1 MWGVFSSRPRD
12 FEEPPAFNGR
22 KVEGEESS
30 ERPVYPRKLTHDKD
44 PLWRKAGRST
54 LPGNTEWENRTLGL
68 SFTISDPV
76 LLSTWLRISYTPWT
90 PRAASPSLFL
100 SATPGSL
107 LQALLNIFPR
117 ATQTKIYPEA
127 WQMAHSFCFSFSFTP
142 TSKGLSSL

>member
-1 MWGVFSSRPRD
+1 MCGGSFQVVPGILKSHRHLMGGRWRERRAVRGQFSGIHRTAP
-12 FEEPPAFNGR
+12 
-22 KVEGEESS
+22 
-30 ERPVYPRKLTHDKD
+30 HDKD

-127 WQMAHSFCFSFSFTP
+127 WQMLIVFAS
-142 TSKGLSSL
+142 LSPLSPHPKD